1 MRKYLRNL
9 HLEYVN
15 DFLSE
20 PAFAAYLGQDEARV
34 SRMLAIGRKLNHRTP
49 KKKTVQLKVY
59 VGIDTACYQTAFI
72 EVNESLLQDEA
83 ALSKHVTEQ
92 LEKQYDDGDL
102 TAFEPDWDM
111 QSNFRLVS
119 AARAPTDMD
128 SAEDR
133 IELLA
138 DVPIERNYHDFGLEL
153 SGRLMRNADV
163 PEWITDL
170 ARHYKLID

>member
-20 PAFAAYLGQDEARV
+20 SAFAAYLGADEARV
-34 SRMLAIGRKLNHRTP
+34 SRMLAIGRKLAYRTP
-49 KKKTVQLKVY
+49 KKKMVQLKAS
-59 VGIDTACYQTAFI
+59 VGIDTACYQTVFI
-72 EVNESLLQDEA
+72 EVDESLLQDEA
-83 ALSKHVTEQ
+83 ALSKHVTAQ

-102 TAFEPDWDM
+102 TALEPDWDM

-119 AARAPTDMD
+119 LGRERDPAG
-128 SAEDR
+128 SGEDT
-133 IELLA
+133 LLA
-138 DVPIERNYHDFGLEL
+138 DVPIGCNYHDFGLEI
-153 SGRLMRNADV
+153 SGQLMRNADA
-163 PEWITDL
+163 PDWITDL